1 VGSEVDSMVL
11 NYSTFSTREAT
22 VSIFVTWVGSVLLG
36 KFISIGAIVI
46 SFEFEAH
53 ARISCMLQT
62 NRAKEPSVT
71 PNTIHIM
78 GPAE

>member
-1 VGSEVDSMVL
+1 MGSEVDSMVL

-36 KFISIGAIVI
+36 KSISIGAIVI
-46 SFEFEAH
+46 SFEFVAH
-53 ARISCMLQT
+53 ARIRCIPHT
-62 NRAKEPSVT
+62 RRAKEPSVT
-71 PNTIHIM
+71 PNTIQIM